1 MRAINM
7 KQTRLSRGL
16 SETFLISNLLATV
29 LIVAI
34 HYKSKDVI
42 DSSDY
47 FGWNYLF
54 QEFVTNGIARV
65 AVPFFALIAGFFLYE
80 SLTEKGGYVRLLKQK
95 GRSLLMPYLI
105 GSCLLSFILY
115 LIDSA
120 SGGVMRPEP
129 NKLKFIAR
137 LVAHP
142 VSVQFWFLR
151 DLLAVTAIAPL
162 LLVKTPKLK
171 YPLGLVLGLM
181 WFFEIQPF
189 PVIASWY
196 LVSIEVLFFCWLGA
210 ALYAHKALIEK
221 AICVRKQYKG
231 AVLAGWFVLIG
242 VRIAIDPDLFV
253 WYSKNYTILSLAL
266 YKLGILI
273 GILSL
278 MQIAQELC
286 SVRGLKYLS
295 GLTFF
300 VYLFHFDPFIRYQGL
315 FGFID
320 EPYRFYINFPVI
332 LVVVFSMAHVVL
344 RYFPAVYRVIT
355 GGRNPQKIVA
365 REGTFGRSPA
375 VVPCKQCNDPM
386 MCRESGCLFQ

>member
-1 MRAINM
+1 
-7 KQTRLSRGL
+7 L
-16 SETFLISNLLATV
+16 SETILISNLLATV
-29 LIVAI
+29 LIVAH

-42 DSSDY
+42 DSSNY

-65 AVPFFALIAGFFLYE
+65 AVPFFSLIAGFFLYE
-80 SLTEKGGYVRLLKQK
+80 SLTEKGGYVSLLKKK

-105 GSCLLSFILY
+105 GSCLLSFVLY

-120 SGGVMRPEP
+120 SGLTVRPEP

-162 LLVKTPKLK
+162 LLIKTPWIK
-171 YPLGLVLGLM
+171 YPLGLVLGVL
-181 WFFEIQPF
+181 WFVEIQPF
-189 PVIASWY
+189 PVIAGWY

-210 ALYAHKALIEK
+210 ALYAHKAFFEHAVCLKI
-221 AICVRKQYKG
+221 RYKT
-231 AVLAGWFVLIG
+231 VVMTGWFILIG
-242 VRIAIDPDLFV
+242 VRVAIDPDLFV
-253 WYSKNYTILSLAL
+253 WYSKNYTILSLSL

-278 MQIAQELC
+278 MQISQEFC
-286 SVRGLKYLS
+286 SVRSLKYLS

-332 LVVVFSMAHVVL
+332 LVVVFSMAHLVS

-355 GGRNPQKIVA
+355 GGRNPQKIVD
-365 REGTFGRSPA
+365 RDTSFRRG
-375 VVPCKQCNDPM
+375 
-386 MCRESGCLFQ
+386 